1 MSNSGSPKG
10 YFLISLDTELAWG
23 YFDQFTP
30 GRFSPDG
37 SVERQSVL
45 RLLEIFKKYEITATW
60 GVVGHL
66 FYEKCE
72 DCAICPVRDW
82 KGRYSSYDEIYQTR
96 KPLWYGLDLIN
107 ILRSAGAKHEIAFHG
122 YTHRIFNED
131 VFSVQDAQTEIREW
145 QRVAG
150 RYSIKPTAVFF
161 PRNVVGHL
169 KTFKEEGFV
178 CYRGVEMRHS
188 DYQIPILG
196 KAINYLDWL
205 LQFRIPKVYVPWVD
219 ESGLVNL
226 PGSRGFFHPNERLE
240 KLLDALGLPFLR
252 ITRMVKGVQKAAR
265 EGKVLHIY
273 THPEEFR
280 TDQDFEK
287 LEYLLSAVAEE
298 IKKGTIESIGVTD
311 LAMKVI
317 GGQWPA

>member
-1 MSNSGSPKG
+1 MDKKVSPKG

-30 GRFSPDG
+30 GKFSADG
-37 SVERQSVL
+37 SVERQSVI
-45 RLLEIFKKYEITATW
+45 RLLELFDKYKITATW

-66 FYEKCE
+66 FYDKCE

-82 KGRYSSYDEIYQTR
+82 KGKFASYAEIYQTG
-96 KPLWYGLDLIN
+96 KPLWYGLDLIE
-107 ILRSAGAKHEIAFHG
+107 ILRSRGKRHEIAFHG
-122 YTHRIFNED
+122 YTHRIFDENTL
-131 VFSVQDAQTEIREW
+131 SVEDAQTEIREW
-145 QRVAG
+145 KRVAG
-150 RYSIKPTAVFF
+150 RHFIKPTAVFF
-161 PRNVVGHL
+161 PRNVVGYL
-169 KTFKEEGFV
+169 KTFKDEGFL
-178 CYRGVEMRHS
+178 CYRGVEMRHR

-196 KAINYLDWL
+196 KVINYLDWL
-205 LQFRIPKVYVPWVD
+205 FQFRVPKVYIPWVD

-226 PGSRGFFHPNERLE
+226 PGSRGFFHPNKRLE
-240 KLLDALGLPFLR
+240 KLLDTLGLPFLR
-252 ITRMVKGVQKAAR
+252 ITRMVNGIHKAAR

-280 TDQDFEK
+280 TDRDFEK

-298 IKKGTIESIGVTD
+298 TRKGRMESIGVTD
-311 LAMKVI
+311 LARKAA